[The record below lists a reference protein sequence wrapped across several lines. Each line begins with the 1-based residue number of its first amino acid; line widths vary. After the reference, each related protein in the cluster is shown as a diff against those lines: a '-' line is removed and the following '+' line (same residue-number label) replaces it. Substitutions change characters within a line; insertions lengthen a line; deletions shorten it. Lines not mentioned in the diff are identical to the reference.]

1 MRKKL
6 IDEWW
11 AGRDNLKGIM
21 PEEAFRNYIRNR
33 ELIDL
38 DRTPKK
44 IKDESITQLESY
56 KYPKEGSVLNF
67 LIEKRMNLLIECAG
81 EF

>member
-1 MRKKL
+1 M
-6 IDEWW
+6 
-11 AGRDNLKGIM
+11 NQ
-21 PEEAFRNYIRNR
+21 
-33 ELIDL
+33 
-38 DRTPKK
+38 
-44 IKDESITQLESY
+44 TQLESY